1 MSKDFFSKEE
11 FKQRWDKVRSS
22 MKKFNIELLMVISPT
37 NINYLI
43 GTPAKGY
50 QEFEVLF
57 FPIDTDP
64 IIMMTRRSEVEMMNE
79 HSLADEV
86 HGWGGQE
93 PEDPIDATHKL
104 MEEKKLLKKRIG
116 IEVPHYYL
124 HPFEYNKINE
134 ILGDSIVHISTDLIG
149 EIKLLKSET
158 ELKYVRKASE
168 IADISFNAGLKTIKP
183 GISER
188 EISATI
194 HYEMFMNGGDI
205 PSSPMNFLTGD
216 RSMFAHGEPSDK
228 KLQDGDFMHLQFG
241 SHYRRYCCTIGRNM
255 CVGKPSE
262 RMKEIFNVIKEAG
275 DACIAEMGPGKEVR
289 KAHNIAKSIIEK
301 AGMEK
306 YRLHMTGY
314 AVGIAF
320 PPTWVEPLIVD
331 GSSERVF
338 EPGMVIAIEPP
349 AFSYEDKI
357 GVRLIDNII
366 ITNEGVEVL
375 SKTSREL
382 YIL

>member
-57 FPIDTDP
+57 FPIDSDP